1 MHKIMYILRMWL
13 KTHHVY
19 IKHCI
24 DYDRYNSGHD
34 FLNFSSTESQF
45 SYIRDKNEKHRT
57 SKCSLWFN
65 VSLVNWIL

>member
-1 MHKIMYILRMWL
+1 MVFKMHKIMYILRMWL

-34 FLNFSSTESQF
+34 FLNFSSTESQI

-57 SKCSLWFN
+57 SKCSL
-65 VSLVNWIL
+65 

>member
-1 MHKIMYILRMWL
+1 MYILRMWL

-34 FLNFSSTESQF
+34 FLNFSSTESQI

-57 SKCSLWFN
+57 SKCSL
-65 VSLVNWIL
+65 